1 MALGGSRGK
10 LSLWEAV
17 AIAVGII
24 IGASIF
30 SLIGVGAK
38 LAGRDLP
45 LAFMFSSLAALLV
58 AYSYAK
64 LGSRI
69 VSNAG
74 PIEFIVR
81 GIGDNIFTGML
92 AFMLWFT
99 YVASIALF
107 AKTFAGYFL
116 ALLGLPLSRFNVAVV
131 ELAVVALF
139 TALNFKG
146 SKTVGRAES
155 LIVAAKLGI
164 LGVFILA
171 GLFSLNPDWVAPL
184 WDREH
189 IMGALY
195 AATLFFLSYTGFG
208 LVTNASEDI
217 EDPERNVPRAIYL
230 SLLITTIV
238 YVLVAV
244 TAIGNIPVEKLVA
257 AKEYALA
264 EAAKPVL
271 GRAGFILV
279 SIGALLSTSSAIN
292 ATLYGGANIAYA
304 LAREGELPRVFE
316 RKTWF
321 GATEGLYA
329 TAILGLL
336 LAYLL
341 NLDGVAAVCSATFI
355 IIYIAVIVAHYRLRH
370 ITRGNT
376 AVILLSLAVVAAIL
390 ALLLYN
396 QYRTN
401 PRSFYTILVSYAGA
415 ALVEYVYRAKTG
427 RTISKRV
434 THTPPEVA
442 AAPRRR

>member
-1 MALGGSRGK
+1 MGAGGGK

-45 LAFMFSSLAALLV
+45 IAFMLSSLAALLV

-81 GIGDNIFTGML
+81 GIGDNVVTGML

-116 ALLGLPLSRFNVAVV
+116 ALLGLPLSRFNIAIV
-131 ELAVVALF
+131 ELGVVVVF
-139 TALNFKG
+139 TLLNFKG

-171 GLFSLNPDWVAPL
+171 GLLSVNPDWVAPV
-184 WDREH
+184 WDKRH
-189 IMGALY
+189 LMGAVY

-230 SLLITTIV
+230 SLLITTVV
-238 YVLVAV
+238 YVLVSIV
-244 TAIGNIPVEKLVA
+244 AIGNIPVERLVE

-304 LAREGELPRVFE
+304 LAREGELPKVFE

-321 GATEGLYA
+321 GAPEGLYA
-329 TAILGLL
+329 TAVLGLL

-355 IIYIAVIVAHYRLRH
+355 IIYLAVITAHYRLRH
-370 ITRGNT
+370 ITRGNP
-376 AVILLSLAVVAAIL
+376 AIILASLAVVAAIL
-390 ALLLYN
+390 VLLLYN
-396 QYRTN
+396 QYHTN

-415 ALVEYVYRAKTG
+415 LLVEYVYRSRTG

-434 THTPPEVA
+434 THTPAEVS
-442 AAPRRR
+442 R